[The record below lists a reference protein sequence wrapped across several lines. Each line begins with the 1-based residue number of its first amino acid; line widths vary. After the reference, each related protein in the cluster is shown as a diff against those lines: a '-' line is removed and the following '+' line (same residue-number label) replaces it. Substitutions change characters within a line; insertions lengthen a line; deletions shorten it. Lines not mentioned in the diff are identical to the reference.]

1 MKEAMLL
8 RAYSPNVFLKGVN
21 AAWAGETIDDCPFT
35 FPAERDE
42 WRAEFEDMKPGYR
55 LSGLRQQTSV
65 LPYSR
70 SGDA

>member
-35 FPAERDE
+35 FPAYQPPVI
-42 WRAEFEDMKPGYR
+42 KSK
-55 LSGLRQQTSV
+55 LN
-65 LPYSR
+65 
-70 SGDA
+70 